1 MGRIGIADLLL
12 TGCEI
17 VGNLLNLFVLQFLH
31 LHSGNDDNNRCI
43 SHRVVRIR
51 PWYVESAYN
60 VESIPKQLLL
70 NLKFY

>member
-1 MGRIGIADLLL
+1 MGRMGIADLLL

-17 VGNLLNLFVLQFLH
+17 VGKLLDLFLLPFLH
-31 LHSGNDDNNRCI
+31 LLSGNDDNNRFI

-51 PWYVESAYN
+51 TRYMESVYN

-70 NLKFY
+70 KFY